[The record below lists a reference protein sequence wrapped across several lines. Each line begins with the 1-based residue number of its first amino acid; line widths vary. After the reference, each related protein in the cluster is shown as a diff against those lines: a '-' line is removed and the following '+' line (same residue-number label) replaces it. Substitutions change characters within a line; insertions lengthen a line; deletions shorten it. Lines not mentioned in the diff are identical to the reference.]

1 MYIYR
6 AALVHLESYDASC
19 SFDVWKHHLRLCI
32 QLSSTVTWCNLIPR
46 CIALRK
52 QHGPS
57 WAVAVR
63 VGRKRPDRLSCPTHL
78 NNGFELCGF
87 AGSDSSLARGAVPD
101 EIEMSFWE
109 TDEFFQWQHGEVG
122 HNFRFMAREE
132 RTLLRM
138 AEDCLKIS
146 EQDNDWEEASQVF
159 YSIF

>member
-1 MYIYR
+1 MTENS
-6 AALVHLESYDASC
+6 LDETEC
-19 SFDVWKHHLRLCI
+19 SDEV
-32 QLSSTVTWCNLIPR
+32 
-46 CIALRK
+46 
-52 QHGPS
+52 
-57 WAVAVR
+57 
-63 VGRKRPDRLSCPTHL
+63 
-78 NNGFELCGF
+78 E
-87 AGSDSSLARGAVPD
+87 D

-159 YSIF
+159 YSIFYEAEE